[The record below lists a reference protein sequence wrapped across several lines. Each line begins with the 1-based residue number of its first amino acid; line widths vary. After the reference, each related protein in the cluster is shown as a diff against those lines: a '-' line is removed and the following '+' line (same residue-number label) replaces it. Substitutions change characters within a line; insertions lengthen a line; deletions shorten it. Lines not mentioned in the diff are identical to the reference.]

1 MVKKVG
7 GAFLKIVHEKYRAK
21 ATEEQ
26 GIEQSLFVDQME
38 TITDAHPEL
47 KPHTIRSTELLTP
60 IRAFNI
66 LTKVQEEDAML
77 LWMNR

>member
-1 MVKKVG
+1 M
-7 GAFLKIVHEKYRAK
+7 
-21 ATEEQ
+21 EQ
-26 GIEQSLFVDQME
+26 TLFADQME
-38 TITDAHPEL
+38 GITEGHPEL
-47 KPHTIRSTELLTP
+47 KPYTIKSTELLTP